1 MQRFVEDE
9 NGEIHETSVKAT
21 VAHLREFFP
30 DIDAT
35 SLEAHIVLERTH
47 SLLLNMREAA
57 WASFGLT
64 GRRFILLRLL
74 YTSDRRRLSM
84 GEIASQMN
92 LGTNNVTQLVDG
104 MERDGL
110 VERLTGPE
118 DKRVVFAT
126 LTPAGRRALR
136 QRLPAQRTAHRRLL
150 VRAQRRREED
160 ADPAPRAPARAPA
173 ERRGRRQGRRPRSR
187 RRRRRVAAPAARRAR
202 PSHLDRRDARLAMH
216 HCRRVA
222 QRYDGDQ
229 DALAQ
234 TLAIAASRDRAAEC
248 RYASRDDRSGDAW
261 FEASSLSLS
270 ADVRSAQRGV
280 PTRPG

>member
-1 MQRFVEDE
+1 M
-9 NGEIHETSVKAT
+9 
-21 VAHLREFFP
+21 
-30 DIDAT
+30 
-35 SLEAHIVLERTH
+35 LERTH

-126 LTPAGRRALR
+126 LTSQGEELFASVFPRN
-136 QRLPAQRTAHRRLL
+136 AQRIEDSWSALK
-150 VRAQRRREED
+150 RRREED
-160 ADPAPRAPARAPA
+160 ADPAPRTPAGAPA

-187 RRRRRVAAPAARRAR
+187 GRRRRVEHQRPAALTSPPPLSSMRRGELKA
-202 PSHLDRRDARLAMH
+202 
-216 HCRRVA
+216 
-222 QRYDGDQ
+222 
-229 DALAQ
+229 
-234 TLAIAASRDRAAEC
+234 T
-248 RYASRDDRSGDAW
+248 
-261 FEASSLSLS
+261 S
-270 ADVRSAQRGV
+270 AVRS
-280 PTRPG
+280 TN

>member
-9 NGEIHETSVKAT
+9 DGHVYEASVRAA
-21 VAHLREFFP
+21 VAQLREFFP
-30 DIDAT
+30 EIDAT

-110 VERLTGPE
+110 VHRVTGPE

-126 LTPAGRRALR
+126 LTPQGEELFASVFPRN
-136 QRLPAQRTAHRRLL
+136 AQRIEDSWSALTEDEKKTLTQLL
-150 VRAQRRREED
+150 VRLRVHLLNDESG
-160 ADPAPRAPARAPA
+160 ARADA
-173 ERRGRRQGRRPRSR
+173 L
-187 RRRRRVAAPAARRAR
+187 VAAAGA
-202 PSHLDRRDARLAMH
+202 DASK
-216 HCRRVA
+216 
-222 QRYDGDQ
+222 
-229 DALAQ
+229 
-234 TLAIAASRDRAAEC
+234 T
-248 RYASRDDRSGDAW
+248 SGPP
-261 FEASSLSLS
+261 
-270 ADVRSAQRGV
+270 R
-280 PTRPG
+280 

>member
-1 MQRFVEDE
+1 MQPQRFVE
-9 NGEIHETSVKAT
+9 GEDGAVHEASVRAA
-21 VAHLREFFP
+21 VSRLQEFFP

-110 VERLTGPE
+110 IERQTGPE

-126 LTPAGRRALR
+126 LTQQGQKLFASVFPRNARRIQDSWKALTDEEKKTLT
-136 QRLPAQRTAHRRLL
+136 QLL
-150 VRAQRRREED
+150 VRLRVDLLNEE
-160 ADPAPRAPARAPA
+160 AGALA
-173 ERRGRRQGRRPRSR
+173 EAL
-187 RRRRRVAAPAARRAR
+187 VAAAGA
-202 PSHLDRRDARLAMH
+202 D
-216 HCRRVA
+216 
-222 QRYDGDQ
+222 
-229 DALAQ
+229 
-234 TLAIAASRDRAAEC
+234 
-248 RYASRDDRSGDAW
+248 
-261 FEASSLSLS
+261 ASSTSGPP
-270 ADVRSAQRGV
+270 R
-280 PTRPG
+280 

>member
-1 MQRFVEDE
+1 VERFVKDD
-9 NGEIHETSVKAT
+9 NGNMYETSVRAT
-21 VAHLREFFP
+21 VDRLREFFP
-30 DIDAT
+30 DVDAA
-35 SLEAHIVLERTH
+35 SLEAHIVFERTH

-126 LTPAGRRALR
+126 LTKQGDELFSSVFPRN
-136 QRLPAQRTAHRRLL
+136 AQRIEDTWTALTEEEKTMLTRLL
-150 VRAQRRREED
+150 VRLRIHLLSQEAG
-160 ADPAPRAPARAPA
+160 ARA
-173 ERRGRRQGRRPRSR
+173 
-187 RRRRRVAAPAARRAR
+187 
-202 PSHLDRRDARLAMH
+202 
-216 HCRRVA
+216 
-222 QRYDGDQ
+222 
-229 DALAQ
+229 DAL
-234 TLAIAASRDRAAEC
+234 LAAAGAD
-248 RYASRDDRSGDAW
+248 
-261 FEASSLSLS
+261 ASSTSGPP
-270 ADVRSAQRGV
+270 R
-280 PTRPG
+280 

>member
-1 MQRFVEDE
+1 MQRFSEDHD
-9 NGEIHETSVKAT
+9 GSIHETSVRAL
-21 VAHLREFFP
+21 VGRLQELFP
-30 DIDAT
+30 ETDGL

-110 VERLTGPE
+110 VARATGPE

-126 LTPAGRRALR
+126 LTPQGEELFAGVFPRN
-136 QRLPAQRTAHRRLL
+136 AQRIEDSWVGLTDDEKRQLTQLLLRLRISL
-150 VRAQRRREED
+150 LSEE
-160 ADPAPRAPARAPA
+160 AGARA
-173 ERRGRRQGRRPRSR
+173 
-187 RRRRRVAAPAARRAR
+187 
-202 PSHLDRRDARLAMH
+202 
-216 HCRRVA
+216 
-222 QRYDGDQ
+222 
-229 DALAQ
+229 DAL
-234 TLAIAASRDRAAEC
+234 IAAAGAD
-248 RYASRDDRSGDAW
+248 ASNTSGPP
-261 FEASSLSLS
+261 
-270 ADVRSAQRGV
+270 R
-280 PTRPG
+280 

>member
-1 MQRFVEDE
+1 MQRFIEDE
-9 NGEIHETSVKAT
+9 NGEIHEASVQAT

-126 LTPAGRRALR
+126 LTQQGEELFASVFPRN
-136 QRLPAQRTAHRRLL
+136 AQRIEDSWSALNEEEKKTLTQLL
-150 VRAQRRREED
+150 VRLRVHLLNEEAGAKAD
-160 ADPAPRAPARAPA
+160 AL
-173 ERRGRRQGRRPRSR
+173 
-187 RRRRRVAAPAARRAR
+187 VAAAGA
-202 PSHLDRRDARLAMH
+202 D
-216 HCRRVA
+216 
-222 QRYDGDQ
+222 
-229 DALAQ
+229 
-234 TLAIAASRDRAAEC
+234 
-248 RYASRDDRSGDAW
+248 
-261 FEASSLSLS
+261 ASSTSGPP
-270 ADVRSAQRGV
+270 R
-280 PTRPG
+280 